1 MNDLPIDPR
10 YEKLVALLYEELS
23 TEEEREVRAMIAA
36 DDELRRAWEEL
47 VEARTA
53 LHEWEAQEPV
63 PSFVFL
69 REEEPARKAAKR
81 IGARIGAGW
90 WDRLRAPAL
99 LPWATAAAALVLS
112 LLAIG
117 DFRVVRT
124 QEGWSI
130 GFGAAPVPTAPAQ
143 QTASLPPA
151 GAGDVGRLEESNA
164 IDTARLP
171 SDRGPQLAA
180 GAEGKPFLTR
190 DEFQA
195 YASGMTQT
203 VAALLNDFGRE
214 RDREV
219 AGLMQAALTGVAARQ
234 TTDYRD
240 LRGRLEAVQLL
251 LQREEQARLR
261 LEFAPQLQESQTD
274 SAGPVEEIPAG
285 GSEE

>member
-10 YEKLVALLYEELS
+10 FEKLVALLYEELS
-23 TEEEREVRAMIAA
+23 AEEEREIRAMIAR
-36 DDELRRAWEEL
+36 DEELRRAWEEL

-53 LHEWEAQEPV
+53 LREWEAREPV

-69 REEEPARKAAKR
+69 REEGHAENAAKR
-81 IGARIGAGW
+81 AGAGMGRRW

-99 LPWATAAAALVLS
+99 LPWATAVAALVLS

-124 QEGWSI
+124 QEGWSV
-130 GFGAAPVPTAPAQ
+130 GFGAAPAPVSTAP

-151 GAGDVGRLEESNA
+151 GAGDIGRLEGSAAVEPAGGESGG
-164 IDTARLP
+164 RPPLP
-171 SDRGPQLAA
+171 A
-180 GAEGKPFLTR
+180 GADEKAYFTR
-190 DEFQA
+190 EEFQA

-214 RDREV
+214 RDRET
-219 AGLMQAALTGVAARQ
+219 AGLMQVALSGVAARQ

-240 LRGRLEAVQLL
+240 LRGRLDAVQLL

-261 LEFAPQLQESQTD
+261 SELAPRLQESRTD
-274 SAGPVEEIPAG
+274 SAGPVEGIPAG